1 MSTAKKVPAERNV
14 GKLALFVSFFPQI
27 IQGPIG
33 VYDQLAHQLYDEHKY
48 NFDNIRFGAQLILWG
63 FFKSSSSPTAPWA

>member
-1 MSTAKKVPAERNV
+1 MSTAREGPRRAHV
-14 GKLALFVSFFPQI
+14 GKLALFVSFFPQV

-48 NFDNIRFGAQLILWG
+48 NLTTSA
-63 FFKSSSSPTAPWA
+63 TARS